1 MRKVST
7 LALIAFMALMATSCD
22 LSDLDLSKSDQDSSE
37 SDSRKP
43 DSGPSALGVAER
55 QAAYEALLAEFNEY
69 WLTEREEA
77 QSRFAHGFAVPAGCK
92 ERMAQAQAREKVLAN
107 AQLIAVTEDKGLKE
121 IYDLWG
127 KRIDLLQKLDRD
139 MKQGCR

>member
-7 LALIAFMALMATSCD
+7 LALIAFLALMATSCD
-22 LSDLDLSKSDQDSSE
+22 LSDLDLSKSDQDSGG

-69 WLTEREEA
+69 WLTERDEA
-77 QSRFAHGFAVPAGCK
+77 DPFAHGFVVPAACK
-92 ERMAQAQAREKVLAN
+92 ERMAQAQDREKVLAN
-107 AQLIAVTEDKGLKE
+107 AQFIAVAEDIDLKE

-127 KRIDLLQKLDRD
+127 KRIDLLQELDRD